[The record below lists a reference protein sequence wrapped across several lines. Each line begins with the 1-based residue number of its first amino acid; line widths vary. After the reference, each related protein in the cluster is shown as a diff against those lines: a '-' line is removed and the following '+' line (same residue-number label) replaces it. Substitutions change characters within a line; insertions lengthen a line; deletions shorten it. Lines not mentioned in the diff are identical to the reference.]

1 MTKAVGYV
9 RALAGSGDGDGQ
21 GSPEQVAMD
30 AQRGRIWVWCKAQGM
45 DLEDIHADGSGAPGG
60 RPALETALAAA
71 AGGVLVVDRLA
82 NLADTVPGL
91 ALVAARLLD
100 EGAEL
105 VCLADGIDTGADPAR
120 VALRVLRAVSDLTGG
135 TVDLA
140 PPAHPHAPEAESAA
154 APEIG
159 SAPFCF
165 APEPVSEPV
174 PEPLIDAASEFQ
186 ADLRAE
192 TGTDAPADLPPA
204 WADMP
209 LQDDPGGFPDPD
221 VEADMAPDLA
231 SEPAPDAS
239 GDADTDA
246 APEGDLEGAGAG
258 NADADGS
265 GLVHI
270 PLEALEDAVEAAS
283 EAVAHLVDEV
293 EAESPAPPARPMA
306 TVSPMQDDLA
316 TPAEAGRVPDRP
328 LEAGPP
334 PMERRASVPAA
345 EPTLR
350 RVNRR
355 RESDYAAAADKAAT
369 LLQKGRLEK
378 AAAVWVQFL
387 KGADGN
393 NAGRAWNHLGDIHVR
408 CGRQVDAVDAW
419 LAASRAFEAAHY
431 NHMAVATLK
440 KVLKVE
446 PGRAEIQ
453 LFLAELNARCDRV
466 GDAVEAYL
474 VYARHLKGEERLAEA
489 LDVFSS
495 IRILDPINARHRM
508 QLANE
513 LLEMG
518 FEAEAAREAL
528 YAADLLLERGDMEGA
543 SAHLAAWA
551 ERLPDEAALAERWE
565 RLARGEAEPLVAP
578 TAGVE
583 GGVLLTTGGAGRSR
597 TDAVGWESVDGDAAA

>member
-9 RALAGSGDGDGQ
+9 RALAGSGDGGEQ
-21 GSPEQVAMD
+21 GDAD

-45 DLEDIHADGSGAPGG
+45 DLDDIHADASGVPDG
-60 RPALETALAAA
+60 RPALEAALAAA

-82 NLADTVPGL
+82 NLADTVPDL
-91 ALVAARLLD
+91 ARVADRLLD
-100 EGAEL
+100 GGAEL
-105 VCLADGIDTGADPAR
+105 VCLAEGIDTGADPAR

-135 TVDLA
+135 GAGIA
-140 PPAHPHAPEAESAA
+140 PPADPYAPVAESVA
-154 APEIG
+154 APGIE
-159 SAPFCF
+159 SAPFSF
-165 APEPVSEPV
+165 APEPDAEPV
-174 PEPLIDAASEFQ
+174 PEPAMDTAPDLQTNLQ
-186 ADLRAE
+186 AGME
-192 TGTDAPADLPPA
+192 TDAPADLPPA
-204 WADMP
+204 WADLP
-209 LQDDPGGFPDPD
+209 LQDDAGGFPDPD
-221 VEADMAPDLA
+221 VEADMAPDMA
-231 SEPAPDAS
+231 SKPAPDIP
-239 GDADTDA
+239 GDGDPDA
-246 APEGDLEGAGAG
+246 APQGDAEGA
-258 NADADGS
+258 DTES
-265 GLVHI
+265 SELVHI

-293 EAESPAPPARPMA
+293 EDAPPAPPARPMA

-316 TPAEAGRVPDRP
+316 TPAESGRVPDRP
-328 LEAGPP
+328 LEAGRPLT
-334 PMERRASVPAA
+334 ERRASVPAA

-378 AAAVWVQFL
+378 AAAVWTQFL

-466 GDAVEAYL
+466 GDAVESYL
-474 VYARHLKGEERLAEA
+474 NYARHLKGEERLAET

-513 LLEMG
+513 LLDMG
-518 FEAEAAREAL
+518 FEAEAARESL

-551 ERLPDEAALAERWE
+551 ERLPEEAALAERWE

-583 GGVLLTTGGAGRSR
+583 GGVLLTTGGSGRSR
-597 TDAVGWESVDGDAAA
+597 TDETGWESADEDAAA